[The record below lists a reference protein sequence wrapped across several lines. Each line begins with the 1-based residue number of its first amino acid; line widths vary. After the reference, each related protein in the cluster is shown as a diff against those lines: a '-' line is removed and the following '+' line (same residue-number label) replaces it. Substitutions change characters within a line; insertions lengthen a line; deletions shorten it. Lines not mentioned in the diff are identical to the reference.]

1 MNEFLTKA
9 SKFLTDMFGDLT
21 ELPWW
26 GWIVVAVL
34 LIGGAIAFKKVTGSQ
49 KTVWNARML
58 AVGAMCIALSSVLSN
73 VKLFSM
79 PAGGSVTAA
88 SMLPIML
95 FAFVYGPVP
104 GLMVGVVHGLLQ
116 IVMGGYILNIWQMLL
131 EYPIAFGVL
140 GLAGLTW
147 KMKNQPVGLMLG
159 IVIGCAARWFCST
172 LAGVVFWGDFTNGTM
187 AAVTYSIGYNASYM
201 GPECIICVV
210 LGLLMGKRL
219 VTELRK
225 VK

>member
-1 MNEFLTKA
+1 MNEFLTE
-9 SKFLTDMFGDLT
+9 MFGDLT
-21 ELPWW
+21 ELTWW
-26 GWIVVAVL
+26 SWLLLAVL
-34 LIGGAIAFKKVTGSQ
+34 LIGGAVVFKKVAGSQ
-49 KTVWNARML
+49 KTVWTARML
-58 AVGAMCIALSSVLSN
+58 AVGAMCVALSSVLSN
-73 VKLFSM
+73 IKLFSM

-104 GLMVGVVHGLLQ
+104 GLTVGVVHGLLQ
-116 IVMGGYILNIWQMLL
+116 IVMGGYILNLWQGLL

-147 KMKNQPVGLMLG
+147 KMKNQQAGLALG
-159 IVIGCAARWFCST
+159 MVVGCAARWFCST

-187 AAVTYSIGYNASYM
+187 AAINYSIGYNASYM
-201 GPECIICVV
+201 VPECIICVA
-210 LGLLMGKRL
+210 LGLVLGKRL
-219 VTELRK
+219 VSELRK

>member
-1 MNEFLTKA
+1 MNEFLKN
-9 SKFLTDMFGDLT
+9 MFGDLT

-26 GWIVVAVL
+26 GWLVVAVL
-34 LIGGAIAFKKVTGSQ
+34 LIGGAVAFKKVRGTQ
-49 KTVWNARML
+49 KVVWNARML

-73 VKLFSM
+73 IKLFSM

-104 GLMVGVVHGLLQ
+104 GLTVGFVHGVLQ
-116 IVMGGYILNIWQMLL
+116 FLMGGWFLNIWQMLL
-131 EYPIAFGVL
+131 EYPVAFAVL

-147 KMKNQPVGLMLG
+147 KMKNQQVGLIIG
-159 IVIGCAARWFCST
+159 VVIACAARWFCST
-172 LAGVVFWGDFTNGTM
+172 LAGIVFWGDFTNG
-187 AAVTYSIGYNASYM
+187 AGEAIAYSITYNASYM
-201 GPECIICVV
+201 VWECVICAA
-210 LGLLMGKRL
+210 LGLLMGRRL
-219 VTELRK
+219 VAELRK

>member
-1 MNEFLTKA
+1 MNEFLTN
-9 SKFLTDMFGDLT
+9 MFGDLT

-26 GWIVVAVL
+26 GGIVVAAL
-34 LIGGAIAFKKVTGSQ
+34 LVGGAVAFKKATGSQ
-49 KTVWNARML
+49 KTVWTARML

-104 GLMVGVVHGLLQ
+104 GLTVGLVHGLLQ
-116 IVMGGYILNIWQMLL
+116 LVMGGYILNVWQALL
-131 EYPIAFGVL
+131 EYPVAFGVL

-147 KMKNQPVGLMLG
+147 KMKNQQLGLALG
-159 IVIGCAARWFCST
+159 MMIGCAARWFCST

-187 AAVTYSIGYNASYM
+187 AAISYSIGYNASYM
-201 GPECIICVV
+201 VPECIICVA
-210 LGLLMGKRL
+210 LGLLLGKRL
-219 VTELRK
+219 VNELRK

>member
-1 MNEFLTKA
+1 MKLNFST
-9 SKFLTDMFGDLT
+9 MFAALT
-21 ELPWW
+21 ELTWW
-26 GWIVVAVL
+26 SWLLLAVL
-34 LIGGAIAFKKVTGSQ
+34 LIGGAVAFKKVAGSQ
-49 KTVWNARML
+49 KTVWTTRML

-104 GLMVGVVHGLLQ
+104 GLTVGAVHGLLQ
-116 IVMGGYILNIWQMLL
+116 IVMGGYILNIWQALL

-147 KMKNQPVGLMLG
+147 KMKNQQLGLALG
-159 IVIGCAARWFCST
+159 MVIGCAARWFCST

-187 AAVTYSIGYNASYM
+187 AAITYSIGYNASYM
-201 GPECIICVV
+201 APECIICVV
-210 LGLLMGKRL
+210 LGLLLGKRL

-225 VK
+225 ML